1 MPLGLFRKRKVPE
14 VPGAPLITKEVL
26 LKSKPVRNPELEW
39 QRYPSGEV
47 AIFVKREVKGFTKL
61 VARAAKVEPRKKILL
76 DKVGSFVWDLC
87 DGEHTVEDIIRELM
101 REYKLHRR
109 EAEASLLLY
118 LQMLS
123 KRALIGFILPARKG
137 GQPSAPEEAHG

>member
-1 MPLGLFRKRKVPE
+1 MPFRLFRKRKTVQPQT
-14 VPGAPLITKEVL
+14 PMITKDML

-47 AIFVKREVKGFTKL
+47 AVVIKGEAKGFTKI
-61 VARAAKVEPRKKILL
+61 AAKMAKVEPKKKILL

-87 DGEHTVEDIIRELM
+87 DGEHTVEDIIKELM
-101 REYKLHRR
+101 RKYKLHRR

-123 KRALIGFILPARKG
+123 KRALIGFILPPPKK
-137 GQPSAPEEAHG
+137 E

>member
-1 MPLGLFRKRKVPE
+1 
-14 VPGAPLITKEVL
+14 
-26 LKSKPVRNPELEW
+26 
-39 QRYPSGEV
+39 
-47 AIFVKREVKGFTKL
+47 
-61 VARAAKVEPRKKILL
+61 RKKILL

>member
-1 MPLGLFRKRKVPE
+1 MPFKIFGGKKKTPQ
-14 VPGAPLITKEVL
+14 PQAPMITKDVL
-26 LKSKPVRNPELEW
+26 LKSKPIRNPELEW

-47 AIFVKREVKGFTKL
+47 AVMIKGKAKGFTKI
-61 VARAAKVEPRKKILL
+61 VAKMAKVEPKKKILL

-87 DGEHTVEDIIRELM
+87 DGEHTVEDIIKELM
-101 REYKLHRR
+101 KKYKLHRR

-123 KRALIGFILPARKG
+123 KRALIGFILPSPPKK
-137 GQPSAPEEAHG
+137 E